1 VVDRPGLISIVRF
14 TLTVTLCLIPLV
26 GGRPVDRVQARGLA
40 PGTTRLTFPPPSI
53 TASAAAVL
61 DADTG
66 NWLYLAN
73 ADQPL
78 PMASTTKIMT
88 AVVAIEHGHLSD
100 VVRVSK
106 AAATVGGSSMGLADG
121 ERLTVRE
128 LLYGLLLPSGNDAG
142 VAIAEHISGSMTAFA
157 GLMNR
162 KAADLHLTHT
172 HYLNSYGAFDTET
185 GDAAAHHTT
194 ARDLVLLARYAMR
207 HPLFRRIV
215 TLKHYVIPRTPQH
228 HGHVL
233 DSVNRVL
240 YWYPGIDGVKSG
252 WTSGAG
258 ICQVVDA
265 YRNGRHLI
273 LAILHTANQHT
284 DVRDL
289 LDFGFHDFNWVRS
302 NEAEDPIDQVV
313 ITGTR
318 AAPVYFY
325 PYTGHSSSGAFLS
338 YFLRH
343 GGVAV
348 LGFPLTEPINL
359 DGDLEQFFTNQV
371 LSFSPRSN
379 VVTPQRLG
387 VTNLPN
393 PSWLTRVLPVPNND
407 WRTYYPQTGH
417 SITYRFRSFYLAEGG
432 PATFG
437 YPISEKRFQGAD
449 LVQYFENTEFIW
461 HPTSSTTGYIA
472 VAPLGVRRLNQLGL
486 FPSNSTPPF

>member
-1 VVDRPGLISIVRF
+1 VLDRPGLISIVRF
-14 TLTVTLCLIPLV
+14 TLTVTVCLIPLI
-26 GGRPVDRVQARGLA
+26 GGRPADRALARGLA
-40 PGTTRLTFPPPSI
+40 PGTTTLAFPPPSV

-66 NWLYLAN
+66 NWLYLDN
-73 ADQPL
+73 ADLPL

-106 AAATVGGSSMGLADG
+106 AAATVGGSSMGLAAG
-121 ERLTVRE
+121 ERLTVGD

-142 VAIAEHISGSMTAFA
+142 VAIAEHISGSMIAFA
-157 GLMNR
+157 RLMNK

-172 HYLNSYGAFDTET
+172 HYLNSYGAFDTED
-185 GDAAAHHTT
+185 GDSAAHHST

-207 HPLFRRIV
+207 HPLFRQIV
-215 TLKHYVIPRTPQH
+215 TLKHYVIPRTPLH
-228 HGHVL
+228 HAHVL

-265 YRNGRHLI
+265 HRNGHHII

-289 LDFGFHDFNWVRS
+289 LDFGYHDFNWVRS

-318 AAPVYFY
+318 LAPVYFY
-325 PYTGHSSSGAFLS
+325 PYTGHSISGAFLS
-338 YFLRH
+338 YYLRH
-343 GGVAV
+343 GSVAV
-348 LGFPLTEPINL
+348 FGFPRTEPINL
-359 DGDLEQFFTNQV
+359 NGGLEQFFTNQV
-371 LSFSPRSN
+371 LSYNSRSK

-387 VTNLPN
+387 VTNLPDS
-393 PSWLTRVLPVPNND
+393 SWLTRVLPVPNTD
-407 WRTYYPQTGH
+407 WRIYYPQTGH
-417 SITYRFRSFYLAEGG
+417 SITYRFRAFYLAEGG

-461 HPTSSTTGYIA
+461 HPISSTTGYIA
-472 VAPLGVRRLNQLGL
+472 LAPLGERRLDQLGL
-486 FPSNSTPPF
+486 LSNTGTLPV